1 MSVYV
6 PALANANLDI
16 KKLEPLD
23 NVKKPNKISLL
34 TASTYNILPRIN
46 PLAGYASFVFR
57 SDSCGH
63 DSVDLLSYW
72 RPQVTVEWV
81 VVIEFGIFFLPLE

>member
-1 MSVYV
+1 MCLLLQTLQS
-6 PALANANLDI
+6 DI
-16 KKLEPLD
+16 ERLTPSHKG
-23 NVKKPNKISLL
+23 KKPNKISLL